1 MKNLDLSFQFEDDQ
15 YRMLEE
21 EASNLEM
28 TIEELIA
35 NMFSVL
41 VEEIRE
47 DVRARDAVEQA
58 NL

>member
-15 YRMLEE
+15 YEMLEE
-21 EASNLEM
+21 EARNLEM

>member
-47 DVRARDAVEQA
+47 DGRARDAVEQA

>member
-1 MKNLDLSFQFEDDQ
+1 MKNLDLTFQFEDDQ
-15 YRMLEE
+15 YEMLEK
-21 EASNLEM
+21 EARNIEM

>member
-1 MKNLDLSFQFEDDQ
+1 MKSIDLSFQFEDDQ
-15 YRMLEE
+15 YEMLEE
-21 EASNLEM
+21 EARNLEM

>member
-15 YRMLEE
+15 YEMLEK
-21 EASNLEM
+21 EARNLEM

-47 DVRARDAVEQA
+47 DVRVRDAVEQA

>member
-15 YRMLEE
+15 YEMLEE
-21 EASNLEM
+21 EARNLEM

-47 DVRARDAVEQA
+47 DVRARDVVEQA